1 MKNAHI
7 TRLQVLAVV
16 IAIVTA
22 SATIL
27 HAQKYTDLYN
37 LGSNAGDPANPQWIG
52 LFAQGRDGNL
62 YSTSTDGGLNNNNEG
77 TIFQLSPSG
86 SMTPLWSFDGNNKTN
101 SGIYPYSGLTLGT
114 DGNFYGTTY
123 EGGSS
128 SNAGTVFK
136 VTTSGKITTLYTF
149 GGFNCCVYA
158 APIQGFDG
166 NYYGTTSN
174 GGGEVFG
181 TVYKMTP
188 AGKVTFIYTF
198 PGTSG
203 LAYPM
208 AVTLG
213 TDGNFYGTAL
223 GGGAN
228 KFGGVFKIT
237 PGGKLTVLYSFKG
250 TPDGETPKGTI
261 IQASDGTFYGTT
273 EAGGANGFGS
283 IYKMTPAG
291 ALTILR
297 SFSESD
303 GLGIHPLAGLVQ
315 ATDGNFYG
323 VAPSNTSSGVL
334 FQLSSTGKYRV
345 LLNFTNTTGKFPGAN
360 PQVSLF
366 QHTNGTLY
374 GDTDGGGSGKLCF
387 CGVLYSLGM
396 KLGPFVSFVG
406 PLFEGKVGKTIEI
419 LGQGF
424 TGTTKVSFHGVAA
437 TFAVASDTYL
447 TAVVPAGATTGS
459 VTVTTPGGT
468 LTSNKIFRVTP
479 QLLSFMPTS
488 GAVGTAVTITGVSL
502 TQTAKV
508 TFGGVKATTF
518 TVNSDTQITAT
529 VPTGAKTGHIAI
541 TTPGGTAASSGI
553 FTVTQ

>member
-1 MKNAHI
+1 MKNTHV

-22 SATIL
+22 SATTL
-27 HAQKYTDLYN
+27 HAQKYTDLYD
-37 LGSNAGDPANPQWIG
+37 LGSNAGDPANPAWIG
-52 LFAQGRDGNL
+52 ILAQGRDGNL
-62 YSTSTDGGLNNNNEG
+62 YSTSTDGGLNNEG

-86 SMTPLWSFDGNNKTN
+86 SMKPLWSFDGNNKIN
-101 SGIYPYSGLTLGT
+101 SGVYPYSGLTLGT

-128 SNAGTVFK
+128 GAGTVFK
-136 VTTSGKITTLYTF
+136 VTASGKVTTLHTF
-149 GGFNCCVYA
+149 DGFNCCAYA

-166 NYYGTTSN
+166 NYYGTTSD

-181 TVYKMTP
+181 TVYKITP
-188 AGKVTFIYTF
+188 SGKLTEIYTF

-213 TDGNFYGTAL
+213 TDGNFYSTAL

-237 PGGKLTVLYSFKG
+237 PGGKLTVIYSFKG

-261 IQASDGTFYGTT
+261 IQASDGNFYGTT
-273 EAGGANGFGS
+273 EGGGVNGFGS

-291 ALTILR
+291 ALTIIH

-315 ATDGNFYG
+315 ATDGKFYG
-323 VAPSNTSSGVL
+323 VAGSNTSSGVL
-334 FQLSSTGKYRV
+334 FQISSTGKYRV
-345 LLNFTNTTGKFPGAN
+345 LLNLTNTTGKFPGAN

-374 GDTDGGGSGKLCF
+374 GDTYGGGTGKLCA

-406 PLFEGKVGKTIEI
+406 PQFEGKVGKTIEI
-419 LGQGF
+419 LGQDF

-437 TFAVASDTYL
+437 TFAVVSDTYL
-447 TAVVPAGATTGS
+447 TAMVPAGATTGS
-459 VTVTTPGGT
+459 VTVTAPGGT

-502 TQTAKV
+502 TQTTKI

-518 TVNSDTQITAT
+518 TVNSDTQVMAT

-541 TTPGGTAASSGI
+541 TTPGGTAVSSGI

>member
-1 MKNAHI
+1 MKSTCV

-22 SATIL
+22 SATTL
-27 HAQKYTDLYN
+27 RAQKYTDLYN
-37 LGSNAGDPANPQWIG
+37 LGSSSRDPANPAWIG

-62 YSTSTDGGLNNNNEG
+62 YSTSQGGG
-77 TIFQLSPSG
+77 TSAFGTAFQLTLAG
-86 SMTPLWSFDGNNKTN
+86 KITPWSFDGKGTD
-101 SGIYPYSGLTLGT
+101 GVFPYSGLTLGT

-128 SNAGTVFK
+128 GAGTVFK
-136 VTTSGKITTLYTF
+136 VTTSGKITTLHSF
-149 GGFNCCVYA
+149 DGFNCCAYA
-158 APIQGFDG
+158 APIQGLDG
-166 NYYGTTSN
+166 NFYGTTSN

-181 TVYKMTP
+181 TVYKITP
-188 AGKVTFIYTF
+188 AGKLTEIYTF
-198 PGTSG
+198 PGASK

-208 AVTLG
+208 ALTLG
-213 TDGNFYGTAL
+213 NDGNFYGTAL

-228 KFGGVFKIT
+228 RFGGVFKIT
-237 PGGKLTVLYSFKG
+237 PGGKLTVLYNFKG

-261 IQASDGTFYGTT
+261 IQASDGNFYGTT
-273 EAGGANGFGS
+273 EAGGVNGFGS

-291 ALTILR
+291 GFTILH
-297 SFSESD
+297 SFSETD
-303 GLGIHPLAGLVQ
+303 GLGLHPLAGLVQ
-315 ATDGNFYG
+315 ATDGKFYG
-323 VAPSNTSSGVL
+323 AAGSNTSSGVL
-334 FQLSSTGKYRV
+334 FQITSTGKYKV
-345 LLNFTNTTGKFPGAN
+345 LLNLTNTTGKYPGAN
-360 PQVSLF
+360 PQVSMF

-374 GDTDGGGSGKLCF
+374 GDTYGGGSGKLCF

-424 TGTTKVSFHGVAA
+424 TGTTKVSFHKVAA
-437 TFAVASDTYL
+437 TFAVVSDTYL
-447 TAVVPAGATTGS
+447 TAVVPADATTGS

-468 LTSNKIFRVTP
+468 LTSNRIFHVTP
-479 QLLSFMPTS
+479 VILSFSPTS
-488 GAVGTAVTITGVSL
+488 GPVGTPVTITGTSF
-502 TQTAKV
+502 TGATKV

-518 TVNSDTQITAT
+518 SVDSDTQITAT
-529 VPTGAKTGHIAI
+529 VPTGAKTGKIQV
-541 TTPGGTAASSGI
+541 TTPGGAATSPTV

>member
-1 MKNAHI
+1 MKNTHV

-22 SATIL
+22 SATTL

-37 LGSNAGDPANPQWIG
+37 LGSSSGDPENPAWIG

-62 YSTSTDGGLNNNNEG
+62 YSTSQGGG
-77 TIFQLSPSG
+77 TSAFGAAFQLTLAG
-86 SMTPLWSFDGNNKTN
+86 KITPWSFDGKGTD
-101 SGIYPYSGLTLGT
+101 GVYPYSGLTLGT

-123 EGGSS
+123 YGGLG
-128 SNAGTVFK
+128 AGTVFK
-136 VTTSGKITTLYTF
+136 VTSSGKITTLYSF
-149 GGFNCCVYA
+149 NGFNCCAYA
-158 APIQGFDG
+158 APIEGLDG
-166 NYYGTTSN
+166 NYYGTTSD

-188 AGKVTFIYTF
+188 SGKVTFIYTF
-198 PGTSG
+198 PGASKLG
-203 LAYPM
+203 YPM
-208 AVTLG
+208 ALTLG
-213 TDGNFYGTAL
+213 NDGNFYGTAL

-237 PGGKLTVLYSFKG
+237 PGGKLTVLYNFKG
-250 TPDGETPKGTI
+250 TPDGETPKGAI
-261 IQASDGTFYGTT
+261 IQASDGNFYGTT
-273 EAGGANGFGS
+273 AAGGANSFGS

-291 ALTILR
+291 ALTILH

-303 GLGIHPLAGLVQ
+303 GLGLHPLAGLVQ
-315 ATDGNFYG
+315 ATDGKFYG
-323 VAPSNTSSGVL
+323 AAASNTSSGVL
-334 FQLSSTGKYRV
+334 FQITSTGKYRV
-345 LLNFTNTTGKFPGAN
+345 LLNLTNTTGKYPGAN
-360 PQVSLF
+360 PQVALY

-374 GDTDGGGSGKLCF
+374 GDTYGGGTGKLCF

-424 TGTTKVSFHGVAA
+424 TGATKVSFHGVSA
-437 TFAVASDTYL
+437 TFTVVSDTYL
-447 TAVVPAGATTGS
+447 TAVVPAGATTGA
-459 VTVTTPGGT
+459 VTVTTPGGN
-468 LTSNKIFRVTP
+468 LTSNKIFRVVP
-479 QLLSFMPTS
+479 VILSFSPTS
-488 GAVGTAVTITGVSL
+488 GTVGTKVTITGTSF
-502 TQTAKV
+502 TGATKV

-518 TVNSDTQITAT
+518 SVDSDTQITAT
-529 VPTGAKTGHIAI
+529 VPTGAKTGRIQV
-541 TTPGGTAASSGI
+541 TTPGGTATSPGV